1 MAVLGQGSAH
11 GACSLLHA
19 AGTGYG
25 ASMAL
30 DLPILVRVLDKKSKR
45 DVHDNDGLL
54 PHIVAAWM
62 AAGHELPIEQESLH
76 WAVQSKIPARE
87 GLKSSSALCV
97 AAVRAL
103 CDSTDTALES
113 HELVA
118 IAVDAQLR
126 AGITLTGSI
135 DDTWACATGGWKL
148 INANEADV
156 AQGVLLEGNGP
167 TSEDWMV
174 LLVSR
179 GPRETRPALE
189 DFLPHQQHFVQALN
203 AIQDGN
209 ELVALTLNGR
219 GVIGA
224 TKDHKARIL
233 ANDALVNGA
242 RAAGLSGSGTAL
254 VIVIPV
260 QLEGVIQRLKMW
272 YENKHPEFTIIET
285 RFKNPENSESE
296 E

>member
-25 ASMAL
+25 VSMAL

-54 PHIVAAWM
+54 PHIVAAWV
-62 AAGHELPIEQESLH
+62 AAGHELPIEEENLH

-103 CDSTDTALES
+103 CDSTGATLEL

-126 AGITLTGSI
+126 AEITLTGSI
-135 DDTWACATGGWKL
+135 DDTWACASGGWKL
-148 INANEADV
+148 INANEPNV
-156 AQGVLLEGNGP
+156 AQGVLLEGDGP
-167 TSEDWMV
+167 AREDWMV
-174 LLVSR
+174 LLISR
-179 GPRETRPALE
+179 GPRDSRPALE

-254 VIVIPV
+254 VIVIPI

-272 YENKHPEFTIIET
+272 YENKHPEFTIIKT

>member
-1 MAVLGQGSAH
+1 MAVLGQGNAH

-45 DVHDNDGLL
+45 DVHDEDGLL
-54 PHIVAAWM
+54 PHVVEAWKN
-62 AAGHELPIEQESLH
+62 AGHELPIDEVNLH
-76 WAVQSKIPARE
+76 WAVQSKIPPRE
-87 GLKSSSALCV
+87 GLKSSSGLCV

-103 CDSTDTALES
+103 CDSTDTSLEL
-113 HELVA
+113 HEIVA

-126 AGITLTGSI
+126 AEITLTGSI

-148 INANEADV
+148 INANEDV
-156 AQGVLLEGNGP
+156 AQGVLLEGDGP
-167 TSEDWMV
+167 RREEWKV
-174 LLVSR
+174 LIVSR
-179 GPRETRPALE
+179 GPRETRPSLE
-189 DFLPHQQHFVQALN
+189 DFLPHQQQFIQALN
-203 AIQDGN
+203 AIQEGN

-224 TKDHKARIL
+224 TKDHRARIL
-233 ANDALVNGA
+233 TNDALVNGA
-242 RAAGLSGSGTAL
+242 RAAGPSGSGTAI
-254 VIVIPV
+254 VIVIPI
-260 QLEGVIQRLKMW
+260 QLEGVLNRIKSW
-272 YENKHPEFTIIET
+272 HSNKYPDFNIIET
-285 RFKNPENSESE
+285 RFINPERKDSE

>member
-1 MAVLGQGSAH
+1 MAILGQGTAH

-30 DLPILVRVLDKKSKR
+30 DLPILVRILDKKSKR
-45 DVHDNDGLL
+45 DVHDDDGLL
-54 PHIVAAWM
+54 PHVMEAWK
-62 AAGHELPIEQESLH
+62 AAGHSLPIEEENMH
-76 WAVQSKIPARE
+76 WGVQSKIPARE

-103 CDSTDTALES
+103 CDATDTSLEL
-113 HELVA
+113 HEVVA
-118 IAVDAQLR
+118 IAVDAQVR
-126 AGITLTGSI
+126 AEITLTGSI
-135 DDTWACATGGWKL
+135 DDTWACASGGWKL
-148 INANEADV
+148 VNANEPDV
-156 AQGVLLEGNGP
+156 AQGLLLEGEGP
-167 TSEDWMV
+167 ARNEWTV
-174 LLVSR
+174 LVVSR
-179 GPRETRPALE
+179 GPREARPALE
-189 DFLPHQQHFVQALN
+189 DFFPHQQQFIQALN
-203 AIQDGN
+203 AIQEGN

-254 VIVIPV
+254 VIVIPI
-260 QLEGVIQRLKMW
+260 QLEDVKKRIQSW
-272 YENKHPEFTIIET
+272 YENKHPEFNIIET
-285 RFKNPENSESE
+285 RFMNPKESDSE

>member
-1 MAVLGQGSAH
+1 MAILGQGTAH

-30 DLPILVRVLDKKSKR
+30 DLPILVRVLDRKSKR
-45 DVHDNDGLL
+45 DVHDDDGLL
-54 PHIVAAWM
+54 AHIIEAWK
-62 AAGHELPIEQESLH
+62 AAGHPLPIEEENMH

-103 CDSTDTALES
+103 CDATDTSLEL
-113 HELVA
+113 HEVVA

-126 AGITLTGSI
+126 AEITLTGSI
-135 DDTWACATGGWKL
+135 DDTWACASGGWKL
-148 INANEADV
+148 VNANEPDV
-156 AQGVLLEGNGP
+156 AQGVLLEGIGP
-167 TSEDWMV
+167 GRDEWIV
-174 LLVSR
+174 LLISR
-179 GPRETRPALE
+179 GPREARPALE
-189 DFLPHQQHFVQALN
+189 DFLPHQQHFIQALN
-203 AIQDGN
+203 AIQEGN

-219 GVIGA
+219 GVVGA
-224 TKDHKARIL
+224 TKDNRARIL

-242 RAAGLSGSGTAL
+242 RAAGLSGSGSAL
-254 VIVIPV
+254 VIVIPI
-260 QLEGVIQRLKMW
+260 QLEGVKKRIQSW
-272 YENKHPEFTIIET
+272 YENKHPEFNIIET
-285 RFKNPENSESE
+285 RFMNPDGNDAE

>member
-1 MAVLGQGSAH
+1 MAVLGQGRAH

-25 ASMAL
+25 ASMAI

-45 DVHDNDGLL
+45 DVHDDDGLL
-54 PHIVAAWM
+54 PHVVASWE
-62 AAGHELPIEQESLH
+62 AAGHELPLDEGDLH

-103 CDSTDTALES
+103 CDATDTSLEL
-113 HELVA
+113 HQIVA

-135 DDTWACATGGWKL
+135 DDTWACASGGWKL
-148 INANEADV
+148 INANEPDV
-156 AQGVLLEGNGP
+156 AQGVLLEGDGP
-167 TSEDWMV
+167 NRDEWK
-174 LLVSR
+174 LLIVSR
-179 GPRETRPALE
+179 GARESRPELE
-189 DFLPHQQHFVQALN
+189 DFLPHQQHFIQALN
-203 AIQDGN
+203 AIQEGN

-219 GVIGA
+219 GVVGV
-224 TKDHKARIL
+224 TKDHRARII

-242 RAAGLSGSGTAL
+242 RAAGPTGSGTAV
-254 VIVIPV
+254 VIVIPI
-260 QLEGVIQRLKMW
+260 QLEGVYQRLISW
-272 YENKHPEFTIIET
+272 FSSKHPEATLIET
-285 RFKNPENSESE
+285 RFINPEESESE

>member
-1 MAVLGQGSAH
+1 MAVLGQGLAH

-30 DLPILVRVLDKKSKR
+30 DLPIMVRVLDKKSKR
-45 DVHDNDGLL
+45 EVHDNDGLL
-54 PHIVAAWM
+54 SHIVAAWT

-103 CDSTDTALES
+103 CDSTDTALELR
-113 HELVA
+113 ELVA

-126 AGITLTGSI
+126 AEITLTGSI

-148 INANEADV
+148 INANEPDV
-156 AQGVLLEGNGP
+156 AQGVLLEGDGP
-167 TSEDWMV
+167 ARSDWMV
-174 LLVSR
+174 LLISR
-179 GPRETRPALE
+179 GPREERPALE

-224 TKDHKARIL
+224 TNDHKARIL

-242 RAAGLSGSGTAL
+242 RAAGVSGSGTAI
-254 VIVIPV
+254 VIVIPI
-260 QLEGVIQRLKMW
+260 QLEGVIKRIKLW
-272 YENKHPEFTIIET
+272 YERKHPEFNIIET

>member
-1 MAVLGQGSAH
+1 MAVLGKGTAH

-30 DLPILVRVLDKKSKR
+30 NLPILVRLLDRKSKR
-45 DVHDNDGLL
+45 DLHDDDGLL
-54 PHIVAAWM
+54 PHVIEAWKN
-62 AAGHELPIEQESLH
+62 AGHKLPIDEEDLH
-76 WAVQSKIPARE
+76 WSVQSRIPPRE

-103 CDSTDTALES
+103 CDAMDISLEL
-113 HELVA
+113 HEIVA

-126 AGITLTGSI
+126 AEITLTGSI

-156 AQGVLLEGNGP
+156 AQGVLLEGDGP
-167 TSEDWMV
+167 NRDEWKV
-174 LLVSR
+174 LIVSR
-179 GPRETRPALE
+179 GPREARPTLE
-189 DFLPHQQHFVQALN
+189 DFLPHQQQFIQALN

-224 TKDHKARIL
+224 TKDHRARIL

-242 RAAGLSGSGTAL
+242 RAAGITGSGTAI
-254 VIVIPV
+254 VIVIPI
-260 QLEGVIQRLKMW
+260 QLEGVINRIKSW
-272 YENKHPEFTIIET
+272 YASKHPDFDVLET
-285 RFKNPENSESE
+285 QFINPDKNEAE

>member
-45 DVHDNDGLL
+45 DVYDNDGLL
-54 PHIVAAWM
+54 PHIVDAWM
-62 AAGHELPIEQESLH
+62 AAGHELPIKQESLH

-135 DDTWACATGGWKL
+135 DDTWACASGGWKL

-167 TSEDWMV
+167 ASEDWMV

-189 DFLPHQQHFVQALN
+189 DFLPHQQHFVEALN

-260 QLEGVIQRLKMW
+260 QLEGVIQRIKMW
-272 YENKHPEFTIIET
+272 YENKHPEFTVIET

>member
-25 ASMAL
+25 ASMAI
-30 DLPILVRVLDKKSKR
+30 DLPILVRVLDRKSKR
-45 DVHDNDGLL
+45 EVHDNDGLL

-103 CDSTDTALES
+103 CDSTDTALEL

-126 AGITLTGSI
+126 AEITLTGSI

-156 AQGVLLEGNGP
+156 AQGVLLEGDGP
-167 TSEDWMV
+167 AREDWMV

-189 DFLPHQQHFVQALN
+189 DFLPHQQQFIQALN

-224 TKDHKARIL
+224 TKDHRARIL

-242 RAAGLSGSGTAL
+242 RAAGVSGSGTAI
-254 VIVIPV
+254 VIVIPI
-260 QLEGVIQRLKMW
+260 QLEGVIKRIKSW
-272 YENKHPEFTIIET
+272 YEQKHPEFNIIET

>member
-25 ASMAL
+25 ASIAL
-30 DLPILVRVLDKKSKR
+30 DLPILVRVLDRKSKR
-45 DVHDNDGLL
+45 EVHDNDGLL

-103 CDSTDTALES
+103 CDSTDTTLEL

-126 AGITLTGSI
+126 AEITLTGSI

-156 AQGVLLEGNGP
+156 AQGVLLEGDGP
-167 TSEDWMV
+167 AREDWMV

-224 TKDHKARIL
+224 TKDHRARIL

-242 RAAGLSGSGTAL
+242 RAAGVSGSGTAI
-254 VIVIPV
+254 VIVIPI
-260 QLEGVIQRLKMW
+260 QLEGVIKRIKSW
-272 YENKHPEFTIIET
+272 YEQKHPEFNIIET

>member
-1 MAVLGQGSAH
+1 MAVLGQGTAH

-45 DVHDNDGLL
+45 DVHDDDGLL

-62 AAGHELPIEQESLH
+62 AAGYELPIEQESLH

-103 CDSTDTALES
+103 CDSTDTALEL
-113 HELVA
+113 HEVVA

-126 AGITLTGSI
+126 AEITLTGSI

-148 INANEADV
+148 INANEPDV
-156 AQGVLLEGNGP
+156 AQGVLLEGDGP
-167 TSEDWMV
+167 RREDWMV
-174 LLVSR
+174 LLISR

-189 DFLPHQQHFVQALN
+189 DFVPHQQQFIQALN

-224 TKDHKARIL
+224 TGDHKARIL

-254 VIVIPV
+254 VIVIPI

>member
-45 DVHDNDGLL
+45 DVYDNDGLL

-62 AAGHELPIEQESLH
+62 EAGHELPIEQESLH

-103 CDSTDTALES
+103 CDSTDTALEL

-135 DDTWACATGGWKL
+135 DDTWACASGGWKL

-167 TSEDWMV
+167 ASEDWMV

-260 QLEGVIQRLKMW
+260 QLEGVIQRIKMW
-272 YENKHPEFTIIET
+272 YENKHPEFTVIET

>member
-54 PHIVAAWM
+54 PHIVAAWI
-62 AAGHELPIEQESLH
+62 AAGHELPVEQESLH

-103 CDSTDTALES
+103 CDSTDTRLEL

-156 AQGVLLEGNGP
+156 AQGVLLEGEGP
-167 TSEDWMV
+167 AKEDWTV
-174 LLVSR
+174 LLISR

-189 DFLPHQQHFVQALN
+189 DFLPHQQQFVQALN

-254 VIVIPV
+254 VIVIPI

-272 YENKHPEFTIIET
+272 YENKHPDFTVIET

>member
-135 DDTWACATGGWKL
+135 DDTWACASGGWKL

-167 TSEDWMV
+167 ASEDWMV

>member
-1 MAVLGQGSAH
+1 MAVLGKGNAH

-45 DVHDNDGLL
+45 EVDDKDGLL
-54 PHIVAAWM
+54 PHIVEAWKN
-62 AAGHELPIEQESLH
+62 AGHSLPIDQEDLH
-76 WAVQSKIPARE
+76 WAVQSKIPPRE

-103 CDSTDTALES
+103 CDSTDTVLELS
-113 HELVA
+113 EIVA

-126 AGITLTGSI
+126 AEITLTGSI

-156 AQGVLLEGNGP
+156 TQGVLLEGDGP
-167 TSEDWMV
+167 KEHEWKV
-174 LLVSR
+174 LIISR
-179 GPRETRPALE
+179 GPRETRPSLE
-189 DFLPHQQHFVQALN
+189 DFLPHQQQFIQALN
-203 AIQDGN
+203 ALQEGN

-224 TKDHKARIL
+224 TKDHRARIL

-242 RAAGLSGSGTAL
+242 RSAGPSGSGTAI
-254 VIVIPV
+254 VIVIPI
-260 QLEGVIQRLKMW
+260 QLEGVVNRIKSW
-272 YENKHPEFTIIET
+272 YSNKHPEFDIIET
-285 RFKNPENSESE
+285 KFINPVQKDSE

>member
-1 MAVLGQGSAH
+1 MAVLGQGMAH

-62 AAGHELPIEQESLH
+62 AAGHELPIEQERLH
-76 WAVQSKIPARE
+76 WAVQSKIPAQE

-103 CDSTDTALES
+103 CDSTDTTLEL

-126 AGITLTGSI
+126 AEITLTGSI

-148 INANEADV
+148 INANEPDV
-156 AQGVLLEGNGP
+156 AQGVLIQGDGP
-167 TSEDWMV
+167 ARDEWKV

-179 GPRETRPALE
+179 GPREARPALE
-189 DFLPHQQHFVQALN
+189 DFVPHQQQFIQALN

-224 TKDHKARIL
+224 TKDHKARL
-233 ANDALVNGA
+233 LSNDALVNGA
-242 RAAGLSGSGTAL
+242 RAAGLSGSGTAI
-254 VIVIPV
+254 VIVIPI
-260 QLEGVIQRLKMW
+260 QLEGVLKRIKSW
-272 YENKHPEFTIIET
+272 YEQKHPEFNIIET

>member
-1 MAVLGQGSAH
+1 MAVLGKGSAH

-62 AAGHELPIEQESLH
+62 TAGHELPIEQESLH

-135 DDTWACATGGWKL
+135 DDTWACASGGWKL

-156 AQGVLLEGNGP
+156 AQGVLLEGEGP
-167 TSEDWMV
+167 AKEDWTV
-174 LLVSR
+174 LLISR

-254 VIVIPV
+254 VIVIPI

>member
-1 MAVLGQGSAH
+1 MAVLGQGRAH

-25 ASMAL
+25 ASMAI
-30 DLPILVRVLDKKSKR
+30 DLPILVRVLNKKSKR
-45 DVHDNDGLL
+45 DVHDDDGLL
-54 PHIVAAWM
+54 PHVVASWE
-62 AAGHELPIEQESLH
+62 AAGHELPLDEGDLH

-103 CDSTDTALES
+103 CDATDTSLEL
-113 HELVA
+113 HQIVA

-135 DDTWACATGGWKL
+135 DDTWACASGGWKL
-148 INANEADV
+148 INANEPDV
-156 AQGVLLEGNGP
+156 AQGVVLEGDGP
-167 TSEDWMV
+167 SRDEWK
-174 LLVSR
+174 LLIVSR
-179 GPRETRPALE
+179 GARESRPTLE
-189 DFLPHQQHFVQALN
+189 EFLPHQQHFIQALN
-203 AIQDGN
+203 AIQEGN

-219 GVIGA
+219 GVVGV
-224 TKDHKARIL
+224 TKDHRARIIS
-233 ANDALVNGA
+233 NDALVNGA
-242 RAAGLSGSGTAL
+242 RAAGPTGSGTAI

-260 QLEGVIQRLKMW
+260 QLEGVYQRLMSW
-272 YENKHPEFTIIET
+272 FSSKHPEATLIET
-285 RFKNPENSESE
+285 RFINPEESESE

>member
-1 MAVLGQGSAH
+1 MAVLGQGTAH

-25 ASMAL
+25 ASMAI
-30 DLPILVRVLDKKSKR
+30 DLPILVRVLNKKSKR
-45 DVHDNDGLL
+45 EVNDTDGLL
-54 PHIVAAWM
+54 PHIVDAWKN
-62 AAGHELPIEQESLH
+62 AGHALPIDEENLH

-103 CDSTDTALES
+103 CDSTDTSLQL
-113 HELVA
+113 HEIVA

-126 AGITLTGSI
+126 AEITLTGSI

-148 INANEADV
+148 VNANEPDV
-156 AQGVLLEGNGP
+156 AQGVLLEGGGP
-167 TSEDWMV
+167 MKDEWKV
-174 LLVSR
+174 LVISR
-179 GPRETRPALE
+179 GPRKERPSLE
-189 DFLPHQQHFVQALN
+189 DFLPHQQQFIQALN

-224 TKDHKARIL
+224 TKDHRARIL

-242 RAAGLSGSGTAL
+242 RAAGPSGSGTAI
-254 VIVIPV
+254 VIVIPI
-260 QLEGVIQRLKMW
+260 QLEGVINRIKAW
-272 YENKHPEFTIIET
+272 CSNKHPDFNVIET
-285 RFKNPENSESE
+285 RFINPENTDAE

>member
-103 CDSTDTALES
+103 CDSTDTTLEL

-135 DDTWACATGGWKL
+135 DDTWACASGGWKL

-167 TSEDWMV
+167 ASEDWMV

>member
-25 ASMAL
+25 ASIAL
-30 DLPILVRVLDKKSKR
+30 DLPILVRVLDRKSKR
-45 DVHDNDGLL
+45 EVHDNDGLL

-103 CDSTDTALES
+103 CDSTDTALEL

-126 AGITLTGSI
+126 AEITLTGSI

-156 AQGVLLEGNGP
+156 AQGVLLEGDGP
-167 TSEDWMV
+167 AREDWMV

-224 TKDHKARIL
+224 TKDHKARIM

-254 VIVIPV
+254 VIVIPI

-272 YENKHPEFTIIET
+272 YENKHPESNIIET

>member
-1 MAVLGQGSAH
+1 MAVLGQGTAH

-25 ASMAL
+25 VSMAL

-45 DVHDNDGLL
+45 EVHDEDGVL
-54 PHIVAAWM
+54 PHIVEAWK
-62 AAGHELPIEQESLH
+62 AAGHSLPIEQENLH

-103 CDSTDTALES
+103 CDSTDISLDLTDI
-113 HELVA
+113 VA

-126 AGITLTGSI
+126 AEITLTGSI

-148 INANEADV
+148 VNANEQDV
-156 AQGVLLEGNGP
+156 AQGLLLEGDGP
-167 TSEDWMV
+167 KRDEWMV

-179 GPRETRPALE
+179 GPREVRPTLE
-189 DFLPHQQHFVQALN
+189 DFLPHQQQFIQALN
-203 AIQDGN
+203 AIQEGN

-233 ANDALVNGA
+233 TNDALVNGA
-242 RAAGLSGSGTAL
+242 RAAGLSGSGTAI
-254 VIVIPV
+254 VIVIPI
-260 QLEGVIQRLKMW
+260 QLEGVQQRIKSW
-272 YENKHPEFTIIET
+272 YQSKHPEFKIIET
-285 RFKNPENSESE
+285 RFMNPDKNESE

>member
-1 MAVLGQGSAH
+1 MAVLGQGTAH

-30 DLPILVRVLDKKSKR
+30 DLPILVRVLNKKSKR
-45 DVHDNDGLL
+45 EVHDNDGLL
-54 PHIVAAWM
+54 PHIVAAWV
-62 AAGHELPIEQESLH
+62 AAGHALPIEKDNLH

-103 CDSTDTALES
+103 CDSTGTTLELD
-113 HELVA
+113 ELVA
-118 IAVDAQLR
+118 ISVDAQLR
-126 AGITLTGSI
+126 AEITLTGSI

-148 INANEADV
+148 INANEPDV
-156 AQGVLLEGNGP
+156 AQGVLLEGDGP
-167 TSEDWMV
+167 AKEDWMV
-174 LLVSR
+174 LLISR
-179 GPRETRPALE
+179 GPRDVRPSLE

-224 TKDHKARIL
+224 TKDHRARIL

-242 RAAGLSGSGTAL
+242 RSAGLSGSGTAL
-254 VIVIPV
+254 VIVIPI

>member
-45 DVHDNDGLL
+45 EVHDNDGLL

-103 CDSTDTALES
+103 CDSTDTALEL

-126 AGITLTGSI
+126 AEITLTGSI

-156 AQGVLLEGNGP
+156 AQGVLMEGDGP
-167 TSEDWMV
+167 AREDWMV

-189 DFLPHQQHFVQALN
+189 DFLPHQQQFIQALN

-224 TKDHKARIL
+224 TKDHRARIL

-242 RAAGLSGSGTAL
+242 RAAGVSGSGTAI
-254 VIVIPV
+254 VIVIPI
-260 QLEGVIQRLKMW
+260 QLEGVIKRIKSW
-272 YENKHPEFTIIET
+272 YEQKHPEFNIIET

>member
-25 ASMAL
+25 ASIAL
-30 DLPILVRVLDKKSKR
+30 DLPILVRVLDRKSKR
-45 DVHDNDGLL
+45 EVHDNDGLL

-103 CDSTDTALES
+103 CDSTDTALEL

-126 AGITLTGSI
+126 AEITLTGSI

-156 AQGVLLEGNGP
+156 AQGVLLEGDGP
-167 TSEDWMV
+167 AREDWMV

-189 DFLPHQQHFVQALN
+189 DFLPHQQQFIQALN

-224 TKDHKARIL
+224 TKDHRARIL

-242 RAAGLSGSGTAL
+242 RAAGVSGSGTAI
-254 VIVIPV
+254 VIVIPI
-260 QLEGVIQRLKMW
+260 QLEGVIKRIKSW
-272 YENKHPEFTIIET
+272 YEQKHPEFNIIET

>member
-25 ASMAL
+25 ASIAL
-30 DLPILVRVLDKKSKR
+30 DLPILVRVLDRKSKR
-45 DVHDNDGLL
+45 EVHDNDGLL

-103 CDSTDTALES
+103 CDSTDTTLEL

-126 AGITLTGSI
+126 AEITLTGSI

-156 AQGVLLEGNGP
+156 AQGVLLEGGGP
-167 TSEDWMV
+167 AREDWMV

-224 TKDHKARIL
+224 TKDHRARIL

-242 RAAGLSGSGTAL
+242 RAAGVSGSGTAI
-254 VIVIPV
+254 VIVIPI
-260 QLEGVIQRLKMW
+260 QLEGVIKRIKSW
-272 YENKHPEFTIIET
+272 YEQKHPEFNIIET

>member
-45 DVHDNDGLL
+45 DVYDNDGLL

-103 CDSTDTALES
+103 CDSTDTALEL

-126 AGITLTGSI
+126 AEITLTGSI
-135 DDTWACATGGWKL
+135 DDTWACASGGWKL

-167 TSEDWMV
+167 ASEDWMV

-260 QLEGVIQRLKMW
+260 QLEGVIQRIKMW
-272 YENKHPEFTIIET
+272 YENKHPEFTVIET